1 MIETDTIS
9 EPGDE
14 PCNACICCEAAE
26 TATVLVV
33 EGEAEFHVFRLA
45 RAIGESA
52 AEVAG
57 WLRDGE
63 LPEGRFR
70 QAYRVCE
77 ECAPDARLVVIRN
90 GRTPEQYPVL
100 TQRDE

>member
-1 MIETDTIS
+1 MIETDTIR
-9 EPGDE
+9 EPGGV
-14 PCNACICCEAAE
+14 PWNACICCEAGD
-26 TATVLVV
+26 TSTILVI
-33 EGEAEFHVFRLA
+33 EGDAAFHIFRLA
-45 RAIGESA
+45 RVIGESP

-57 WLRDGE
+57 WLRDGD

-77 ECAPDARLVVIRN
+77 ECAPDARLVVMRN

-100 TQRDE
+100 SQRAD

>member
-1 MIETDTIS
+1 MIETVTIS
-9 EPGDE
+9 EPDDV
-14 PCNACICCEAAE
+14 PSNACICCEAGD
-26 TATVLVV
+26 TATVLVI
-33 EGEAEFHVFRLA
+33 EGEAEFHVYSLA
-45 RAIGESA
+45 RAIGESP

-57 WLRDGE
+57 WLKAEE

-77 ECAPDARLVVIRN
+77 ECAPDARLVVMRN

-100 TQRDE
+100 SQRDD

>member
-1 MIETDTIS
+1 MIGTDTMS
-9 EPGDE
+9 EPGGV
-14 PCNACICCEAAE
+14 PWNACICCEAAE

-57 WLRDGE
+57 WLADGE

-77 ECAPDARLVVIRN
+77 ECAPDARLVVLRG